1 MSRGARTRTLVVCYG
16 TAVVLAATPVSSA
29 AAPPTAAPVEQPGTL
44 AEAPA
49 FPDAV
54 GFGAAA
60 TGGRGGAVYHVT
72 NLNDSGAGSF
82 RDAVS
87 QGPRIVVFDVGGYI
101 DLASPLSIKSNIT
114 VAGQTAP
121 GDGVATRGYQ
131 VSLSNADNVIVRYM
145 RFRHGLTPNQNR
157 DGITINEGSNQIFDH
172 VSVSW
177 GRDENFSI
185 NSSTNITVQNSI
197 ISEGLD
203 PHSCGGLIQSDGV
216 TLYRNLYAH
225 NKTRNPKVK
234 GRNQFVNNVV
244 YNWGSD
250 AYIEGDSAGRSD
262 ANVIGNYFVKGPST
276 GSGGPFTRG
285 NLNFHIYAAG
295 NYYDE
300 DKDGILDGRATTTAD
315 LGTVVVEPVPFAFPA
330 VPASSAAAAHAAV
343 VEQAGAALRRDAVDR
358 RLIAELTRQTGAIIT
373 DPAAVGGFGT
383 LSGGTAPADGD
394 RDGMPDAWERSA
406 GLNPANAADG
416 DDYGADGYTNVE
428 RYLNSLAR

>member
-1 MSRGARTRTLVVCYG
+1 MAVALGATFVT
-16 TAVVLAATPVSSA
+16 LAASATTLLAPRVSAQTSA
-29 AAPPTAAPVEQPGTL
+29 PLAA
-44 AEAPA
+44 APA
-49 FPDAV
+49 FPGAV
-54 GFGAAA
+54 GFGAAV
-60 TGGRGGAVYHVT
+60 TGGRGGPVYHVT

-101 DLASPLSIKSNIT
+101 NLASPLSIKSNIT

-121 GDGVATRGYQ
+121 GEGVATRGYQ
-131 VSLSNADNVIVRYM
+131 VSLSNANNVIVRYM

-216 TLYRNLYAH
+216 TLFRNLYAH

-262 ANVIGNYFVKGPST
+262 ANVVGNYFVKGPST
-276 GSGGPFTRG
+276 GTAGPFTRG
-285 NLNFHIYAAG
+285 NLNFHIYASG
-295 NYYDE
+295 NYYDA
-300 DKDGILDGRATTTAD
+300 DKDGTLDGRPTTVAD
-315 LGTVVVEPVPFAFPA
+315 LGNVVVEPAPFPFPA
-330 VPASSAAAAHAAV
+330 ITAVSAAAAHQAV
-343 VEQAGAALRRDAVDR
+343 VDRAGASQRRDAIDR
-358 RLIAELTRQTGAIIT
+358 RLIADLTRQTGAIIT
-373 DPAAVGGFGT
+373 DPAAVGGFGS
-383 LSGGTAPADGD
+383 LAGGAAPADGD
-394 RDGMPDAWERSA
+394 RDGMPDAWEVSN
-406 GLNPANAADG
+406 GLNPANAGDG
-416 DDYGADGYTNVE
+416 DDYAADGYTNVE
-428 RYLNSLAR
+428 RYLNGLAP

>member
-1 MSRGARTRTLVVCYG
+1 MQRSRALMAVALGGTLV
-16 TAVVLAATPVSSA
+16 TLAASATALLAPRVSAQTMAPFA
-29 AAPPTAAPVEQPGTL
+29 A
-44 AEAPA
+44 APA
-49 FPDAV
+49 FPGAV
-54 GFGAAA
+54 GFGAAV

-72 NLNDSGAGSF
+72 NLNDSGPGSF

-101 DLASPLSIKSNIT
+101 NLASPLSIKSNIT

-145 RFRHGLTPNQNR
+145 RFRHGLTPSQNR

-216 TLYRNLYAH
+216 TLFRNLYAH

-276 GSGGPFTRG
+276 GTAGPFTRG
-285 NLNFHIYAAG
+285 NLNFHIYASG
-295 NYYDE
+295 NYYDA
-300 DKDGILDGRATTTAD
+300 DKDGALDGRPTTAAD
-315 LGTVVVEPVPFAFPA
+315 LGNVVVEPAPFPSRATTPVSA
-330 VPASSAAAAHAAV
+330 SAAHQAV
-343 VEQAGAALRRDAVDR
+343 VDQAGASLRRDPVDR
-358 RLIAELTRQTGAIIT
+358 RLITDLTRQTGAIIT
-373 DPAAVGGFGT
+373 DPAAVGGFGS
-383 LSGGTAPADGD
+383 LAGGPAPPDGD
-394 RDGMPDAWERSA
+394 RDGMPDAWERSN

-416 DDYGADGYTNVE
+416 DDYAADGYTNVE
-428 RYLNSLAR
+428 RYLNSIAP